1 MRTYGQYCPIA
12 RTSEL
17 IAERWTPIIIRNL
30 LIGCRT
36 FTEIRQGAPGIS
48 TALLAQ
54 RLEMLEHVGVVT
66 ATPAPS
72 GRGFT
77 YQLTEM
83 GRALKV
89 VCDAM
94 GQWGARW
101 LEIEPH
107 HLEPAYVLWATTRLI
122 DVARLPDRTIVVR
135 FDLRGEADH
144 YWLILRRPL
153 PELCTRG
160 LGYVEDLVVHT
171 DAACL
176 VDIHLTRT
184 SFANAARSGR
194 LLLDGPPGLA
204 RDFLT
209 WIRPSPFA
217 PFVPGSATANA
228 PIQAAAARQPRSGEP
243 GVRSV
248 SSSVG
253 AEPATK
259 RSGSRGLSM

>member
-1 MRTYGQYCPIA
+1 VRTYGQFCPIA

-54 RLEMLEHVGVVT
+54 RLEMLEHHGIVT

-107 HLEPAYVLWATTRLI
+107 HLDPAYVLWATTKLI
-122 DVARLPDRTIVVR
+122 DVARLPDRTVVVR
-135 FDLRGEADH
+135 SDLRGETDR
-144 YWLILRRPL
+144 YWMILRRPH

-171 DAACL
+171 DTACL

-184 SFANAARSGR
+184 SYANAARSGR
-194 LLLDGPPGLA
+194 LELDGPPGLA

-209 WIRPSPFA
+209 WIRPSPYA
-217 PFVPGSATANA
+217 PFVLRSTTANA
-228 PIQAAAARQPRSGEP
+228 PTQAASVGVDAAGQQVGRCETAQIGRTS
-243 GVRSV
+243 VRSV
-248 SSSVG
+248 S
-253 AEPATK
+253 P
-259 RSGSRGLSM
+259 